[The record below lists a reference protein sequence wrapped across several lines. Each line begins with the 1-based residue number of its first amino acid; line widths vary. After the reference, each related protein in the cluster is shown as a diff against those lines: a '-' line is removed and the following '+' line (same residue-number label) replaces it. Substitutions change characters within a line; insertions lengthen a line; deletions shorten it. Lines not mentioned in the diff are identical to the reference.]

1 VKQQRPA
8 ASQYERKAGRA
19 GALEKT
25 YVRGPAKFVTA
36 SGTSNGT
43 PTRDQTVPESDSTS
57 SNATA
62 TLDVTSAPSWHNLD
76 LNVSS

>member
-1 VKQQRPA
+1 MK
-8 ASQYERKAGRA
+8 GRR
-19 GALEKT
+19 GEQALEKT

-43 PTRDQTVPESDSTS
+43 STRDRTVPESDSTS

-62 TLDVTSAPSWHNLD
+62 TLDVASAPPWHNLD
-76 LNVSS
+76 LNVSP